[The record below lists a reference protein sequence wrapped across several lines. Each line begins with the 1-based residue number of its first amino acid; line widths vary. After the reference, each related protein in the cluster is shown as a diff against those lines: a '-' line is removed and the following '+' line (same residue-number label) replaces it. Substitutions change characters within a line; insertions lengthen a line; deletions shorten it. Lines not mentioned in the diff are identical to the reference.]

1 MAAEPK
7 LARYRAKRD
16 FSKTAEPE
24 GAARTQPSKELRFV
38 IQKHAASRLHYD
50 FRLEL
55 DGVFKSWAVTKG
67 PSLDPHDRRLAVE
80 VEDHPLDY
88 GDFEG
93 TIPKGEYGGGTVM
106 LWDRGYWAPEPG
118 TDPHAGLKKGDFKF
132 VLNGERLKGA
142 FVLVRMKRRP
152 GEKTDNWLLIK
163 HHDGHS
169 VEGDGERLVERE
181 TTSVASGRTMEEIAA
196 GQGKGPKPFM
206 SNGRG
211 RASAKAVWRSNR
223 TQEPPPPAPLKS
235 APPPKLKKA
244 AALPG
249 FIAPQLAK
257 SVDGPPPGP
266 GWAHEIKFDGYRLQ
280 LRVEGGEATLKTRA
294 GLDWT
299 AKFKEIGR
307 TAQVLPDCLIDG
319 EACALDPQGAPDF
332 SALQAAL
339 SSGKTQDLVFFAFD
353 LLFAD
358 GEDLRA
364 QPLAARKTRL
374 RALVERAGKKLGPRI
389 RYVDHFETSGQA
401 VLQSA
406 CRMGLEGIVSKRLDA
421 PYRSDRSAAWLKSK
435 CRAGHEVVIGGWLGE
450 AGQLRS
456 LLVGAHKDGKLVYI
470 GKVGTGFG
478 RDTVARV
485 LPKLERLRS
494 DKSPFAA
501 GPVAPRREPNLNWAR
516 PELVAEIEFAGFTA
530 DGKVRQSAFKG
541 LRDDKPAAE
550 VVAETPAPVTKV
562 DAPRPAPA
570 LAAIAAPEP
579 RTTAKA
585 TPKPKRG
592 DNVVL
597 GVTLSNPDKPLW
609 PDARDGQPVTKL
621 DLARYYEAVGPW
633 MMRHLKG
640 RPCSIVRTPDGVSAD
655 ERFFQRHAGKGSSP
669 LLTEVEVFG
678 DHKPYLQADSVE
690 ALIAL
695 AQVAAVELHPWN
707 CQPFQPET
715 PGRLVFDLDPDED
728 LPFRRVIE
736 GALAVKER
744 LEALGLVAFCKT
756 TGGKGLHVVTPLQDG
771 KGEIDWPTAKK
782 FAQDVCLAVAA
793 DAPDRYVVNM
803 AKAKRVGRIF
813 LDYLRNDRMSTAV
826 APLSPR
832 ARAGAPVSFPLEWK
846 QVNARLDPKIFT
858 LRTAPGRLKRTK
870 AWEDYCEAERP
881 LKDAIARLKRKS

>member
-1 MAAEPK
+1 MARAEPK

-16 FSKTAEPE
+16 FAKTAEPE
-24 GAARTQPSKELRFV
+24 GAAQTRPSKELRFV
-38 IQKHAASRLHYD
+38 IQKHAASRLHFD

-67 PSLDPHDRRLAVE
+67 PSMDPHDRRLAVE

-93 TIPKGEYGGGTVM
+93 TIPKGQYGGGTVM
-106 LWDRGYWAPEPG
+106 LWDRGYWTPEPG
-118 TDPHAGLKKGDFKF
+118 TDPHAGLEKGDFKF
-132 VLNGERLKGA
+132 VLSGERLKGG

-152 GEKTDNWLLIK
+152 GEKSDNWLLIK
-163 HHDGHS
+163 HHDGYA
-169 VEGDGERLVERE
+169 VEDDGERLVHDEI
-181 TTSVASGRTMEEIAA
+181 TSVASGRTMEEIAA
-196 GQGKGPKPFM
+196 GKGKGPKPFM
-206 SNGRG
+206 SGGRA
-211 RASAKAVWRSNR
+211 RASAKAVWSSNR
-223 TQEPPPPAPLKS
+223 ESEEPPAAPLKT
-235 APPPKLKKA
+235 APPPKLKKP

-257 SVDGPPPGP
+257 LVDAPPPGA

-280 LRVEGGEATLKTRA
+280 LRVEDGAATLKTRS

-307 TAQVLPDCLIDG
+307 AGEVLPDCLIDG
-319 EACALDPQGAPDF
+319 EACALDANGAPDF
-332 SALQAAL
+332 AALQAAL
-339 SSGKTQDLVFFAFD
+339 SSGRTQDLVFFAFD

-358 GEDLRA
+358 GEDLRRL
-364 QPLAARKTRL
+364 PLTERKARLK
-374 RALVERAGKKLGPRI
+374 ALLDRVGRKLGPQI
-389 RYVDHFETSGQA
+389 RYVDHFESSGKA

-406 CRMGLEGIVSKRLDA
+406 CRMGLEGVVSKRLDA
-421 PYRSDRSAAWLKSK
+421 PYRSDRSDAWLKSK

-450 AGQLRS
+450 PGQLRS
-456 LLVGAHKDGKLVYI
+456 LLVGAHQDGKLVYV

-485 LPKLERLRS
+485 LPKLQRLKT
-494 DKSPFAA
+494 DKSPFAP
-501 GPVAPRREPNLNWAR
+501 GPVAPRREANLNWAR

-530 DGKVRQSAFKG
+530 DGKVRQGAFKG
-541 LRDDKPAAE
+541 LRDDKPAGE
-550 VVAETPAPVTKV
+550 VVAETPAPASKV
-562 DAPRPAPA
+562 DVAGPAPA
-570 LAAIAAPEP
+570 LAATAAPEP

-585 TPKPKRG
+585 APRPKRT
-592 DNVVL
+592 DNVIL
-597 GVTLSNPDKPLW
+597 GVTISNPDKPLW
-609 PDARDGQPVTKL
+609 PDARDETPVTKL
-621 DLARYYEAVGPW
+621 DLARYYEALGPW
-633 MMRHLKG
+633 IMRHLKG
-640 RPCSIVRTPDGVSAD
+640 RPCSIVRTPDGVFAD

-669 LLTEVEVFG
+669 LLTEVKVFG

-707 CQPFQPET
+707 CQPFQPEV

-728 LPFRRVIE
+728 LPFSRVVE
-736 GALAVKER
+736 GALTVKAR

-756 TGGKGLHVVTPLQDG
+756 TGGKGLHVVTPLADG
-771 KGEIDWPTAKK
+771 KGEMDWPTAKK

-846 QVNARLDPKIFT
+846 QVTSRLDPKKYT
-858 LRTAPGRLKRTK
+858 LRTAPALLKRGK
-870 AWEDYCEAERP
+870 PWEDYCEAERP
-881 LKDAIARLKRKS
+881 LKDAIAKLKR